1 MWNAYTGREPRP
13 LWRSARPLLET
24 RPMLSLRPL
33 TARLAGKVR
42 PARRFDWDGYPSE
55 ELYPATVLERSAAVA
70 LEADYD
76 RIRGTIPDCD
86 LADWIA
92 EARGGPQP
100 QPPTRRFDL
109 GRALVADGTVYYGG
123 GYEPLVKGLPPLVA
137 RGAPERL
144 GEAQLASYGL
154 TEEFFGHWL
163 IDGSLLVLLAERMGV
178 TALSPLTPG
187 MTQWAHRPGYA
198 AMLDSPVVAPR
209 LATVDKLWGVD
220 DLARNPGRAARL
232 RELRSRVRAG
242 AAPGESPRRLYVS
255 RGLAGVRR
263 HLRNEQAIG
272 ELLEAQYGFTVI
284 DPFQLEPRALA
295 GMFREADIVL
305 GVEGSHMFH
314 ALAAAPERALIFQI
328 MPATRFC
335 IAAKWF
341 TDMIG
346 MRYGFTVADP
356 EDEGF
361 VLPPDRL
368 HRVMELIE
376 RATN

>member
-1 MWNAYTGREPRP
+1 
-13 LWRSARPLLET
+13 
-24 RPMLSLRPL
+24 MLSLRPF
-33 TARLAGKVR
+33 TARLAGRVR

-55 ELYPATVLERSAAVA
+55 ELYPATVLERSTAIAS
-70 LEADYD
+70 EADYD
-76 RIRGTIPDCD
+76 RILGTISTCD
-86 LADWIA
+86 LAEWID

-100 QPPTRRFDL
+100 QPPTRRIDL

-123 GYEPLVKGLPPLVA
+123 GYEPMVKGLPPMLA

-144 GEAQLASYGL
+144 GEAQLASHGL

-163 IDGSLLVLLAERMGV
+163 IDGSLLLLLAAEMGV

-187 MTQWAHRPGYA
+187 MTGWAHRPGYA
-198 AMLDSPVVAPR
+198 AMIGAPAVTPR
-209 LATVDKLWGVD
+209 LATVDRLWGVD

-232 RELRSRVRAG
+232 RELRARIRGG
-242 AAPGESPRRLYVS
+242 AADGTGARRIYVS

-263 HLRNEQAIG
+263 HLQNEEAVG
-272 ELLEAQYGFTVI
+272 ELLAARYGFTVI
-284 DPFQLEPRALA
+284 DPFALEPRALA
-295 GMFREADIVL
+295 GVFRDAEMVM

-314 ALAAAPERALIFQI
+314 ALAAAPEAALIFQI

-356 EDEGF
+356 QGEGF
-361 VLPPDRL
+361 VLPLDRV
-368 HRVMELIE
+368 HRAIELIG
-376 RATN
+376 RATA